1 MNPNS
6 TVRTDIGWNRP
17 TPTPR
22 NGLLVAVLALTLG
35 LGVLAVGGGLLFV
48 VDDLVDTS
56 EEFHGLGILIGAV
69 IGVPGLVMAALSG
82 IALSYRRSA
91 PRRTRILGLAL
102 GAVLLLGMLLVSV
115 VGTIG
120 SVPVAF
126 LGLALLVTAWF
137 AEDDR
142 Q

>member
-82 IALSYRRSA
+82 IALYYRRSA

-137 AEDDR
+137 AEDGR
-142 Q
+142 R